1 VVTRWGMVTRESESF
16 GARVSA
22 CERKP
27 GGCTRTSTALARNR
41 ERWGRRRDSANL
53 GKKATNAKRRGH
65 RLSAFLG
72 NSCVRF
78 ARYRTVQLPERNP
91 LRYAAR
97 GEIGSANAGWLHW
110 KEVNKALPDGL
121 SLGSPGHLG
130 SKEAGGQ
137 QYGNK
142 AEHPRPRG
150 SSARLSTGKATPLE
164 LQSAG
169 ARFAPRE

>member
-1 VVTRWGMVTRESESF
+1 VSREDRRLFVPANVRAVVTRRGLVTRESESF
-16 GARVSA
+16 GGRVSA

-78 ARYRTVQLPERNP
+78 ARYRTVQLPDQDSNLEQTGYTCPRVST
-91 LRYAAR
+91 
-97 GEIGSANAGWLHW
+97 GS
-110 KEVNKALPDGL
+110 GL
-121 SLGSPGHLG
+121 SH
-130 SKEAGGQ
+130 
-137 QYGNK
+137 
-142 AEHPRPRG
+142 HPRPGG
-150 SSARLSTGKATPLE
+150 SPLCAGCTSGGWAGGCGALGGGLLGRLLTT
-164 LQSAG
+164 
-169 ARFAPRE
+169 